1 MLLFESRDSPTPL
14 EISQAIDEKHAQ
26 LRAVPPGTT
35 NAQVTWL
42 LTSTSGSLS
51 CLLGRQPLHTVAIL
65 GIAPLRHTVVNK
77 SSICQKPPQPSFH
90 RVAKGALSKHEAVH
104 VTSPRDAPK
113 AKATPYH
120 SSSALS
126 SLRLWPTL
134 SCPRTFAR
142 TASSSPLCLTGSSAS
157 FGSWALKS
165 HLLQEALSD
174 SPPLRSPPSELVSS
188 EYLGQLAVIVFISLS
203 TCLALCL
210 LLPLESQAQ
219 EGRPNDMSLCPWSP
233 SQCLADG

>member
-1 MLLFESRDSPTPL
+1 MRLPDAL

-42 LTSTSGSLS
+42 LTSTSRSLS
-51 CLLGRQPLHTVAIL
+51 YLLGGQPLHTVAIL

-90 RVAKGALSKHEAVH
+90 RAAKGALSKHEAVH

-120 SSSALS
+120 SSALS

-142 TASSSPLCLTGSSAS
+142 TASSSLCLTGSSAS

-174 SPPLRSPPSELVSS
+174 SPPLRSPPSELLVSS
-188 EYLGQLAVIVFISLS
+188 EYLGQLAVIV
-203 TCLALCL
+203 
-210 LLPLESQAQ
+210 
-219 EGRPNDMSLCPWSP
+219 
-233 SQCLADG
+233 